1 MTTARGAVRRHRSEP
16 KGDARRTALLNALD
30 RLLDTHPL
38 SRIGVSDITGEAGVT
53 RSAFYFYF
61 PNKASAVT
69 ALMGDMYTNTLAAT
83 SDWFDGA
90 EGQPQEQLRAGIWLT
105 ANRWRS
111 RVGLMVAMLDAAGA
125 DMEVRQ
131 VWRGWVQRF
140 ADRAAERI
148 RRDCESGIARTAL
161 DVDALAMTLVGATF
175 QTMEHDVRTIHTG
188 HQPTDAPIDALV
200 EVWIRSV
207 YLTTP

>member
-1 MTTARGAVRRHRSEP
+1 MRRHRSEP

-140 ADRAAERI
+140 ADRA
-148 RRDCESGIARTAL
+148 
-161 DVDALAMTLVGATF
+161 TF